1 MNFKHNLRKQ
11 RSAAGLSQEK
21 LAEKMSVS
29 RQTISKWE
37 NGSVYPST
45 SHIFS
50 LARILNCSASE
61 LMDDEP
67 NKKISQDTPSIASY
81 YRTAFHKKIAYWLVG
96 VTITLFLMISSL
108 SLLSLKPQTTALN
121 NSKIV
126 VFDKLIDGSLDNFL
140 ITDGYL
146 KRKFSAT
153 D

>member
-67 NKKISQDTPSIASY
+67 NKKISQETPSIASY

-96 VTITLFLMISSL
+96 VTITLFLIISSY
-108 SLLSLKPQTTALN
+108 
-121 NSKIV
+121 I
-126 VFDKLIDGSLDNFL
+126 
-140 ITDGYL
+140 
-146 KRKFSAT
+146 
-153 D
+153 